1 MTYKFAKHEVH
12 CTIDNSNPQAV
23 ADFRKECDAGG
34 IKIIDVQNGAT
45 NVSTHVMTSTVCHS
59 RPAAE
64 LLLRELRKVASDCG
78 TPLIREK
85 IEVPPNGP
93 DDFVDENSYFEM
105 HVNVRAANLQ
115 DVVFDRWKWFVSKN
129 TGKAVVRGLPL
140 WMLTARS
147 YSTTLETFR
156 KSCSGSMNSFRSFI
170 DLDEPVFIEKC
181 IYDTNVELDD
191 HWMNPGV

>member
-59 RPAAE
+59 QTTAE
-64 LLLRELRKVASDCG
+64 LLLRELRRVASDCG

-93 DDFVDENSYFEM
+93 DDFVNEKSYFEM
-105 HVNVRAANLQ
+105 HVSVRAANLQ

-129 TGKAVVRGLPL
+129 TGKAVVHGLPL

-147 YSTTLETFR
+147 YNTTLETFR
-156 KSCSGSMNSFRSFI
+156 KSCTESMNSFRSFI
-170 DLDEPVFIEKC
+170 DLGEPVFIEKC
-181 IYDTNVELDD
+181 IYDTNVELDY
-191 HWMNPGV
+191 HWMKPGV